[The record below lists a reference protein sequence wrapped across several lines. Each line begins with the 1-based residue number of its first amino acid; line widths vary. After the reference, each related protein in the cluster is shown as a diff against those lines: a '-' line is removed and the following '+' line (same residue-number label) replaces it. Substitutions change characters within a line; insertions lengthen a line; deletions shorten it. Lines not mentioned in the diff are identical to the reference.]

1 MHPAFEDG
9 DRYNVVQCLVPLSVE
24 TFNEGMQIFCQ
35 ETSSST
41 ALPGHIEHVM
51 PSVSCDQDSY
61 SSTRQ
66 R

>member
-1 MHPAFEDG
+1 MHLKMETGTMYSVWIDT
-9 DRYNVVQCLVPLSVE
+9 SVE
-24 TFNEGMQIFCQ
+24 TFNEGMQNFCH

-61 SSTRQ
+61 SSVRL